1 VTTSTGATFV
11 VAMARSKNRRAAV
24 ITPRGDE
31 HVDDLPELID
41 RTVHIP
47 PSSSD
52 LHVGLVHEPA
62 ISYSVPA
69 GAGSLCQQRREPLH
83 PSVDGDVVDLDPAF
97 SQ

>member
-1 VTTSTGATFV
+1 
-11 VAMARSKNRRAAV
+11 V

-31 HVDDLPELID
+31 HVDDLAELID

-47 PSSSD
+47 PLPSD

-69 GAGSLCQQRREPLH
+69 GAGGLRQQRREPLH
-83 PSVDGDVVDLDPAF
+83 PSVDRDVVDLDPAF
-97 SQ
+97 SQQLLDVAVGL

>member
-1 VTTSTGATFV
+1 
-11 VAMARSKNRRAAV
+11 V

-31 HVDDLPELID
+31 HVDDLAELID

-47 PSSSD
+47 PLPSD

-69 GAGSLCQQRREPLH
+69 GAGGLCQQRREPLH

-97 SQ
+97 SQQLLNVAVRL